1 MKVGDLVKFSTGYDA
16 IILEIKDS
24 RVTVF
29 VTGKEEVSFPNPTS
43 VLISTLKRSAKVISE
58 EGNSQG

>member
-1 MKVGDLVKFSTGYDA
+1 MVEFSTGYDA
-16 IILEIKDS
+16 IILQITDY
-24 RVTVF
+24 RATVF

-58 EGNSQG
+58 ETNS

>member
-1 MKVGDLVKFSTGYDA
+1 MKVGDLVEFSTGYDA
-16 IILEIKDS
+16 IILQITDY
-24 RVTVF
+24 RATVF

-58 EGNSQG
+58 ETNS